1 MTISDTK
8 RRELDVRGTTG
19 SALLAGTTLGVA
31 LVLAQYAAIPLI
43 SEKPAGTIRLAGTD
57 GTVTKSLSLEINELD
72 ILKQIYRIHDNLLES
87 QVELDYDSKHVL
99 YSNLWNLYS
108 T

>member
-1 MTISDTK
+1 MTIADTK
-8 RRELDVRGTTG
+8 RRELDACGTTG
-19 SALLAGTTLGVA
+19 SSLFATTALALTLTLG
-31 LVLAQYAAIPLI
+31 QYTAFHI
-43 SEKPAGTIRLAGTD
+43 SEKPPGTIRLAGTE
-57 GTVTKSLSLEINELD
+57 GTVGKSYSVDINEID
-72 ILKQIYRIHDNLLES
+72 ILKQINRIHDNLLEN